1 VILKVKSKKH
11 LVELALKSHKNRT
24 NPRTLNDFKKK
35 LKKNHIKLFY
45 NMFCAIFATSYD
57 KVFDSFL
64 F

>member
-1 VILKVKSKKH
+1 MS
-11 LVELALKSHKNRT
+11 KSHKNRA
-24 NPRTLNDFKKK
+24 NPRTLNNLKKK